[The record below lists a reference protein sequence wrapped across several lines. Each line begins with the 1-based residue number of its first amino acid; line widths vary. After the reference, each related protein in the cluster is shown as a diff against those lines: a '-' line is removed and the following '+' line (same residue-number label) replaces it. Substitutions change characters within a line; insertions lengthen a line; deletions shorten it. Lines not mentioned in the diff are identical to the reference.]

1 MKKTVLLILSV
12 ILVLPVL
19 CAASANAR
27 TDVIIGEI
35 GEPASFDPHIND
47 KIVGIVINQNVYE
60 SLLALDE
67 EGNVIPWLCESYE
80 VSEDGTVYTFHLRE
94 GVKFQNGDPMTAEDV
109 VYSLNKAAA
118 SPYCAEAADTIDHAE
133 IIDEKTVKMV
143 MKYAFMVQEQ
153 NLTTTYCAIVNK
165 KIAEEKGELFGVDP
179 GLSGTG
185 PYKFESWNK
194 GVEVVLS
201 RNEEY
206 WGNKP
211 AMEKVTFRFYNDAT
225 AGDIA
230 VETGE
235 IDAFLNP
242 SNYELALFESNE
254 NITVYSAASHYCE
267 SMALNTTYGPLSDVR
282 VRQAISLCIN
292 REDVMIAGVGPTG
305 GVTTGVFTAPSLF
318 GSAYDLIPVPQKD
331 TEKAKQLL
339 AEAGYPNG
347 FEITLMTV
355 DGIRAKHAQVIQQA
369 LAEIGITATID
380 MNESNAFY
388 DKMMKGEYQIGFHG
402 FTTLTN
408 DADTMTY
415 LLFESSGIGVYNYAQ
430 YKNEEV
436 DRLLRDSRTQ
446 LDKGIRE
453 KDFIE
458 AQKIIADECPDI
470 PLYLKTTNNIAN
482 SKLLGFKADPNNIL
496 KVTTLSWG
504 E

>member
-1 MKKTVLLILSV
+1 MKRMIAYLLS
-12 ILVLPVL
+12 LVLIMT
-19 CAASANAR
+19 AISFASSEAR

-47 KIVGIVINQNVYE
+47 KVVGIVINQNVYE
-60 SLLALDE
+60 SLLAIDSD
-67 EGNVIPWLCESYE
+67 GKVIPWLCESYDI
-80 VSEDGTVYTFHLRE
+80 SEDGTEYIFHLRE
-94 GVKFQNGDPMTAEDV
+94 GVKFQNGEPLTAEDV
-109 VYSLNKAAA
+109 VYSLNRAAA

-133 IIDEKTVKMV
+133 EIDEKTVKMV

-185 PYKFESWNK
+185 PYKFDSWNK
-194 GVEVVLS
+194 GVEVTLS

-206 WGNKP
+206 WGVKP
-211 AMEKVTFRFYNDAT
+211 YMERVTFRFYNDAT

-230 VETGE
+230 VETEE

-242 SNYELALFESNE
+242 SNYELSLFDNNE
-254 NITVYSAASHYCE
+254 KVTVYSAASHYCE
-267 SMALNTTYGPLSDVR
+267 SMALNTTYGPLADVR
-282 VRQAISLCIN
+282 VRQAISLCFS

-318 GSAYDLIPVPQKD
+318 GSAYDLIPVPEKD
-331 TEKAKQLL
+331 IEKAKQLL
-339 AEAGYPNG
+339 AEAGYADG

-369 LAEIGITATID
+369 LAEIGIIATID
-380 MNESNAFY
+380 MNESNSFY
-388 DKMMKGEYQIGFHG
+388 DKMMKGDYQIGFHG

-430 YKNEEV
+430 YKNDEV

-446 LDKGIRE
+446 LDKDIRE

-458 AQKIIADECPDI
+458 AQKIIAEECPDI

-482 SKLLGFKADPNNIL
+482 SKLKGFEADPNNIL
-496 KVTTLSWG
+496 KITPLSW
-504 E
+504 EE

>member
-1 MKKTVLLILSV
+1 MKRTIVSLFILIMILSFSCV
-12 ILVLPVL
+12 VSAEK
-19 CAASANAR
+19 AAE
-27 TDVIIGEI
+27 VVIGEI
-35 GEPASFDPHIND
+35 DEPASLDPHVND
-47 KIVGIVINQNVYE
+47 KVVGIVINQNIFE
-60 SLLALDE
+60 SLLAIDS

-80 VSEDGTVYTFHLRE
+80 ISEDGTVYIFHLRE
-94 GVKFQNGDPMTAEDV
+94 GVKFQNGEPMTAEDV

-133 IIDEKTVKMV
+133 IIDENTVKMV

-153 NLTTTYCAIVNK
+153 NLTTTYLAVVNK
-165 KIAEEKGELFGVDP
+165 KIAEEKGELFGIDP

-185 PYKFESWNK
+185 PYEFESWNK
-194 GVEVVLS
+194 GVEVTLK

-206 WGNKP
+206 WGDKP
-211 AMEKVTFRFYNDAT
+211 YMEKVTFRFFNDAT

-242 SNYELALFESNE
+242 SNYELSLFEANKDV
-254 NITVYSAASHYCE
+254 TVYSAASHYCE
-267 SMALNTTYGPLSDVR
+267 SMALNTTYGPLADVR
-282 VRQAISLCIN
+282 VRQAISLSFD
-292 REDVMIAGVGPTG
+292 RSDVMIAGVGPTG

-318 GSAYDLIPVPQKD
+318 GSAYDQIPVPQKD
-331 TEKAKQLL
+331 IEKAKELL
-339 AEAGYPNG
+339 AEAGYPDG

-355 DGIRAKHAQVIQQA
+355 DGLRAKHAQVIQQA

-380 MNESNAFY
+380 MNESNTFY
-388 DKMMKGEYQIGFHG
+388 DRMMKGDYQIGFHG

-430 YKNEEV
+430 YKNDDV

-446 LDKGIRE
+446 LDKEIRE
-453 KDFIE
+453 QDFID
-458 AQKIIADECPDI
+458 AQMIIAEECPDI

-482 SKLLGFKADPNNIL
+482 SKLKGFEADPNNLL
-496 KVTTLSWG
+496 KVTTLSW
-504 E
+504 EN